1 MIRRRS
7 TAEDAEAEMLFQEEL
22 PLRPPRPLWW
32 RAGLGAIA
40 VVTLFAFAPPAIA
53 QDKGTILFVG
63 SSIFHRWTTLTTQ
76 MAPLP
81 ITNIAIDGTQTD
93 DWLRV
98 VDSRVIP
105 LRPKVLAYYCGSND
119 VDAGVPADVV
129 VARIRQFI
137 ERVARAL
144 PDTQIVVVSVNKAP
158 EKQDRWDVVDDINRQ
173 IQKYAGRNPR
183 VTYVDV
189 NPVLFNADG
198 TSRIEFFM
206 SDRLHLRPPAYE
218 EFARILKP
226 VLTKAL
232 EFDKSK

>member
-1 MIRRRS
+1 MNVGTING
-7 TAEDAEAEMLFQEEL
+7 T
-22 PLRPPRPLWW
+22 
-32 RAGLGAIA
+32 LGDPFRVAVA
-40 VVTLFAFAPPAIA
+40 VVLGVVTLAHPVAA

-63 SSIFHRWTTLTTQ
+63 SSIFHRWTSLTTQ

-105 LRPKVLAYYCGSND
+105 LKPKVLAYYCGSND
-119 VDAGVPADVV
+119 VDAGAPANVIV
-129 VARIRQFI
+129 GRIRQFV
-137 ERVARAL
+137 ERVAKAL
-144 PDTQIVVVSVNKAP
+144 PETAVVVVSVNKAP

-173 IQKYAGRNPR
+173 LQKYAETHPR
-183 VTYVDV
+183 VKFVDV
-189 NPVLFNADG
+189 NPVLFNSDG

-206 SDRLHLRPPAYE
+206 SDRLHLRPPAYD
-218 EFARILKP
+218 EFAKILKP

-232 EFDKSK
+232 Q

>member
-1 MIRRRS
+1 M
-7 TAEDAEAEMLFQEEL
+7 TGVGMNV
-22 PLRPPRPLWW
+22 W
-32 RAGLGAIA
+32 RMTIWRMTICRA
-40 VVTLFAFAPPAIA
+40 TLSGSLSLLALLALAHPAAA

-63 SSIFHRWTTLTTQ
+63 SSIFHRWTALSTQ

-98 VDSRVIP
+98 VDSRVIA
-105 LRPKVLAYYCGSND
+105 LKPKVLAYYCGSND
-119 VDAGVPADVV
+119 VDAGAPANVIV
-129 VARIRQFI
+129 GRVRQFI
-137 ERVARAL
+137 ERVAKAL
-144 PDTQIVVVSVNKAP
+144 PDTKIVVVSVNKAP

-173 IQKYAGRNPR
+173 MQKYAEKNPR
-183 VTYVDV
+183 VTFVDV

-218 EFARILKP
+218 EFTKILKP
-226 VLTKAL
+226 VLTSAL
-232 EFDKSK
+232 SRP